1 VIHRNLF
8 HLNRL
13 FDTSSVR
20 LGKKA
25 LKNNEGS
32 PHASRPA
39 SPQKIV
45 NLTMHFSAADGL
57 DTHTH
62 RCRRPS
68 AGRSQI
74 TAARHLNAAAESEK
88 QSCIRRQLRR

>member
-1 VIHRNLF
+1 MKEAR
-8 HLNRL
+8 
-13 FDTSSVR
+13 T
-20 LGKKA
+20 
-25 LKNNEGS
+25 
-32 PHASRPA
+32 ASRPA

-68 AGRSQI
+68 ASRWQI